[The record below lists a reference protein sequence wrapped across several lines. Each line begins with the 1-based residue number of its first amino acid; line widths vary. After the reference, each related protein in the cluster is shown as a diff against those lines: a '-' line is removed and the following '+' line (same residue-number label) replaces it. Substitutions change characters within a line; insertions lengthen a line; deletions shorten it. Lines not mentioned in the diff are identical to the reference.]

1 MDPHSVNV
9 TGRGSVAPVSTMP
22 EESNPPCAAANPTIE
37 VQIISAPWCR
47 RCDRIKPEVA
57 SHVAVAGARLVNIHM
72 EDLEE
77 AEQASITS
85 LPTVRM
91 RPTPTAGWMIYTAH
105 TLHHWKEDLTQLT
118 LKNMVTVTD
127 F

>member
-1 MDPHSVNV
+1 MSV
-9 TGRGSVAPVSTMP
+9 S
-22 EESNPPCAAANPTIE
+22 TIE

-57 SHVAVAGARLVNIHM
+57 EHVGMTGARLVNIQM

-77 AEQASITS
+77 TEQSTITS
-85 LPTVRM
+85 LPTIRM
-91 RPTPTAGWMIYTAH
+91 RTSPTAGWMIYTAH
-105 TLHHWKEDLTQLT
+105 TIDHWKEDLTNLT
-118 LKNMVTVTD
+118 LKNAVATTD

>member
-1 MDPHSVNV
+1 
-9 TGRGSVAPVSTMP
+9 MP
-22 EESNPPCAAANPTIE
+22 EERDPPGAAANPVIE

-57 SHVAVAGARLVNIHM
+57 SHVAVAGARLVNIQM

-77 AEQASITS
+77 AEQAAITS

-91 RPTPTAGWMIYTAH
+91 RPTPTVGWMIYNAH
-105 TLHHWKEDLTQLT
+105 TLDHWKEDLTQLT